1 MYLPRSYMLERA
13 DRWLDDFW
21 SIANLLNDTKK
32 IFNSAVT
39 NDVDFV
45 LYIIA
50 AQVCERPASYHDIL
64 VIGGGQS
71 L

>member
-1 MYLPRSYMLERA
+1 MLERA

-32 IFNSAVT
+32 IFDAAVT

-50 AQVCERPASYHDIL
+50 AQVRQRPASYHNIL
-64 VIGGGQS
+64 VIRGGQS

>member
-1 MYLPRSYMLERA
+1 MLERA

-32 IFNSAVT
+32 IFDAAVT
-39 NDVDFV
+39 NDVNFI